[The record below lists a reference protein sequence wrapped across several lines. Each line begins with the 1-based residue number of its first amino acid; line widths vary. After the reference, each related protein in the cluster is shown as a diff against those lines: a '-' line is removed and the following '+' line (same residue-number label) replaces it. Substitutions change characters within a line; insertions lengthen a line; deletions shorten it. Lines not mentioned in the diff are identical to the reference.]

1 MDSDHSKEDCA
12 LADRLVNYVDAIVA
26 VAFLASSGIGL
37 ALADPDTRE
46 TLESVAL
53 GIIIAN
59 ALLGVVF
66 SLILTVLRRWE
77 LDLRTAVPLSKKYE
91 RYSKRMYIAKHAVIW
106 LSIAQTVAILI
117 AAS

>member
-1 MDSDHSKEDCA
+1 MDYSERTEDRA

-46 TLESVAL
+46 SLESVAF
-53 GIIIAN
+53 GIIIGN

-66 SLILTVLRRWE
+66 SFIVAVLRRWE
-77 LDLRTAVPLSKKYE
+77 LDLRQGVTHSAKYI
-91 RYSKRMYIAKHAVIW
+91 RYSRRMYLAKHAVIW
-106 LSIAQTVAILI
+106 ISIVQTVVILA

>member
-1 MDSDHSKEDCA
+1 MDRSDFTEDRA

-46 TLESVAL
+46 SLEQVAI
-53 GIIIAN
+53 GIIVSN

-66 SLILTVLRRWE
+66 TCILAVLRRWE
-77 LDLRTAVPLSKKYE
+77 LDLREGATLSQKYI
-91 RYSKRMYIAKHAVIW
+91 RYSRRLYIAKHAVIW
-106 LSIAQTVAILI
+106 ISIAQTVAILLV
-117 AAS
+117 AT